1 MIDDLQPSK
10 LTKLNLIRDTYPDML
25 LLLSTDI
32 IVTDMFYSAGFE
44 DILIDVNHIQMQQ
57 PIEFL
62 LDSDLTALIRH
73 RIEVFQTN
81 KKFQHFHFSSIR
93 EKTYEIR
100 LIPEKKASNTNFICL
115 IRDVSELIKSKN
127 SLQYM
132 VSHDNLTGL
141 PNRSNYYETLNEII
155 KDSSNSDYLCGIIFF
170 DLDRFKSV
178 NDSLGHRIGDELL
191 VVISRRLENNLKSNE
206 FIARISGDE
215 FIIIV
220 KNVLDESEII
230 ETAKRI
236 FSMFK
241 FAFELEDHIIEVKS
255 SFGISIYP
263 KHSRDA
269 DILTQYADTAMY
281 QAKELGGNQ
290 IVQFNERQNSQVKR
304 NFQIDQNL
312 RRAIANDELY
322 LVYQPQF
329 DIKTKGIV
337 GLEALVRWKSS
348 NGKYVAPQ
356 FFIPIAELTGYINE
370 LGLWIINTACFQIS
384 DWKKNKINFKKVAI
398 NLSRSQLID
407 PDLVSSIFSI
417 MKFHG
422 VLSSEIVFE
431 ITEDS
436 IIKNKKLALKNL
448 KSLSDVG
455 ISIAIDDFGSGYSS
469 FVDLKKF
476 PIKELKIDKSIID
489 DIGRET
495 SNDAIIRAIIAL
507 GKELGLQIV
516 AEGVETKTQ
525 FDFLKKNNCHIV
537 QGYYLGEPETF
548 SFTERMLKAKK

>member
-81 KKFQHFHFSSIR
+81 KKFQHFHFSSNR

-155 KDSSNSDYLCGIIFF
+155 KDSSNSDHLCGIIFF

-263 KHSRDA
+263 KHSKDP

>member
-1 MIDDLQPSK
+1 MKDDIWPIQLSK
-10 LTKLNLIRDTYPDML
+10 LKQIRDNYPDML
-25 LLLSTDI
+25 LLLTRDI
-32 IVTDMFYSAGFE
+32 IVHDMFYSDGFE
-44 DILIDVNHIQMQQ
+44 DILLDSSHFQLNQ

-62 LDSDLTALIRH
+62 LNSELTALIRH
-73 RIEVFQTN
+73 KIEAFHTDN
-81 KKFQHFHFSSIR
+81 DLQHFHYSSDKKI
-93 EKTYEIR
+93 TYEIR
-100 LIPEKKASNTNFICL
+100 LIPENKSTSTHVICI
-115 IRDVSELIKSKN
+115 IRDISELINSQKN
-127 SLQYM
+127 LQHM
-132 VSHDNLTGL
+132 VHHDNLTGL
-141 PNRSNYYETLNEII
+141 PNRINYYETLNDTI
-155 KDSSNSDYLCGIIFF
+155 KDCVKYKNLCGIIFF

-191 VVISRRLENNLKSNE
+191 VAISRRLKNNLTENE

-220 KNVLDESEII
+220 KKVTDESEII

-236 FSMFK
+236 LSMFK
-241 FAFELEDHIIEVKS
+241 FAFELEDHIIEVKC
-255 SFGISIYP
+255 SFGISMFP
-263 KHSRDA
+263 KHSDDP

-290 IVQFNERQNSQVKR
+290 IVLFNERRKSQVKR

-312 RRAIANDELY
+312 RRAISNDELF

-329 DIKTKGIV
+329 DIKTKCVV
-337 GLEALVRWKSS
+337 GLEALIRWKSS
-348 NGKYVAPQ
+348 NGKFIPPQ

-370 LGLWIINTACFQIS
+370 LGLWIINSACSQICI
-384 DWKKNKINFKKVAI
+384 WKKNKINFKKVAI
-398 NLSRSQLID
+398 NLSRSQLIE
-407 PDLVSSIFSI
+407 PDLVASILSI

-422 VLSSEIVFE
+422 VQASEIVFE
-431 ITEDS
+431 ITEES

-448 KSLSDVG
+448 ECLSDIG

-489 DIGRET
+489 EIGEEA

-507 GKELGLQIV
+507 GRELGLQIV
-516 AEGVETKTQ
+516 AEGVETKAQ
-525 FDFLKKNNCHIV
+525 FDFLEINNCHIV
-537 QGYYLGEPETF
+537 QGYYLGEPESF
-548 SFTERMLKAKK
+548 SNTETILKKSN

>member
-81 KKFQHFHFSSIR
+81 KKFQHFHFSSNR

-155 KDSSNSDYLCGIIFF
+155 KDSSNSDHLCGIIFF

-263 KHSRDA
+263 KHSKDP

-537 QGYYLGEPETF
+537 QGYYLGEPETY